1 MRVEARGL
9 EATSPDQ
16 QIMVQKQAQEGA
28 LERMKREREESV
40 HQSEAERRVNSQEL
54 QKLMEEIKRKFDML
68 SKYLRIDIDSELEIP
83 VAKIKEKDTNRVIRQ
98 IPPEYLL
105 DLMKKID
112 QMLGIL
118 LNKEA

>member
-83 VAKIKEKDTNRVIRQ
+83 VAKIIEKDTNRVIRQ

-112 QMLGIL
+112 QLLGIL